1 MSWQSRHN
9 SYGTVSYAS
18 VANAV
23 VGRGLGAG
31 SGRRGPRPSLDGR
44 VRREPRGV
52 DALGVTKSERAG
64 ADRAGG
70 YTRFHSAA
78 RSSRT
83 VVAGAKQTV
92 PRHT

>member
-1 MSWQSRHN
+1 MP
-9 SYGTVSYAS
+9 GPDA
-18 VANAV
+18 AD
-23 VGRGLGAG
+23 RG
-31 SGRRGPRPSLDGR
+31 RPSTDAC
-44 VRREPRGV
+44 VASPRGV

-64 ADRAGG
+64 ADRACG